1 MFILLNKEP
10 RIFRFNSFL
19 KEDLSTRLPFQKT
32 YIFKINLNHRKLRHN
47 QLEFDL
53 SKKDVVFEK
62 DFLLRIRH
70 FLSSK
75 VRYSVLRL
83 MISPLM
89 VDGAG
94 MFILTKD
101 DLGNFLFF
109 NNLSVDNI
117 PKLII
122 IDKTENKQRSGRV
135 HGIRRRFRAATGV
148 RKH

>member
-1 MFILLNKEP
+1 M
-10 RIFRFNSFL
+10 
-19 KEDLSTRLPFQKT
+19 
-32 YIFKINLNHRKLRHN
+32 
-47 QLEFDL
+47 EFDL

-94 MFILTKD
+94 MFILTKK
-101 DLGNFLFF
+101 DLGK
-109 NNLSVDNI
+109 SKI
-117 PKLII
+117 WGLIYY
-122 IDKTENKQRSGRV
+122 
-135 HGIRRRFRAATGV
+135 
-148 RKH
+148 